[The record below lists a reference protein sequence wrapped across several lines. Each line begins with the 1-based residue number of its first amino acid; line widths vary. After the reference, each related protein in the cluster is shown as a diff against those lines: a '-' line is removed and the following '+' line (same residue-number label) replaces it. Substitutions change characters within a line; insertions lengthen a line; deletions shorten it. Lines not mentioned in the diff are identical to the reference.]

1 MRSYFHIFL
10 PRCGYC
16 LLDKLVLEQIERRWH
31 CLYVGGEG
39 KDGVDHDGDGGGG
52 DGDDDGGDDDDD
64 GGDDGNDGGDDDDGK
79 GVRWWRRKGC
89 L

>member
-10 PRCGYC
+10 ARCRYC
-16 LLDKLVLEQIERRWH
+16 LLDKLWLEQIERGWH

-39 KDGVDHDGDGGGG
+39 KNGVDHDGDGGGG
-52 DGDDDGGDDDDD
+52 DDGDDGGA
-64 GGDDGNDGGDDDDGK
+64 DDDGK